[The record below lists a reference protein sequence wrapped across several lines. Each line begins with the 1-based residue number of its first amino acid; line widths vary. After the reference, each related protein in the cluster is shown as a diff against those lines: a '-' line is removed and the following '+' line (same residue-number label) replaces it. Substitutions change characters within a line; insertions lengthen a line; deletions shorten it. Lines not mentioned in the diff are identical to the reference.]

1 MMGTR
6 WNSIIIKEGLSL
18 RNHGRSMSADGDTE
32 FPKVLLK
39 DLLPRDVAAKQ
50 LGLDPVDGDQ
60 DTVASCD

>member
-1 MMGTR
+1 
-6 WNSIIIKEGLSL
+6 
-18 RNHGRSMSADGDTE
+18 MSADGDTE

-60 DTVASCD
+60 DTVASCEDCQSEPHNSTES

>member
-1 MMGTR
+1 
-6 WNSIIIKEGLSL
+6 
-18 RNHGRSMSADGDTE
+18 MSADGDTE